1 MSGVSGTDSPPD
13 GPSESEEDG
22 QAELRRIYD
31 QVEALLP
38 LVDELGAD
46 RTRLEKINK
55 TQQELSETL
64 HARLLKVI
72 R

>member
-1 MSGVSGTDSPPD
+1 
-13 GPSESEEDG
+13 
-22 QAELRRIYD
+22 
-31 QVEALLP
+31 LLP

-46 RTRLEKINK
+46 RARLEKINR